1 MREKILPLGSVVT
14 LKDGDGTVI
23 GVAVGFFRP
32 MVDDGVEAVGQ
43 AVSSVV
49 DSLNPF
55 NWSW

>member
-1 MREKILPLGSVVT
+1 MREKLLPLDSVVT
-14 LKDGDGTVI
+14 LKDGTII
-23 GVAVGFFRP
+23 GATVGFFRP
-32 MVDDGVEAVGQ
+32 MVDDGIEAVGQ